1 MLWGT
6 SPRCYTHKFAAIKQ
20 LLSFRVGIKW
30 GLNSLPQFFHFGQFR
45 QAFYFDGLF
54 TVECSYLNPHNG
66 SKTLFTKWDRFTP
79 VPLYLGGFKRKINK
93 VLAKDFL
100 LSISYL
106 QLILSN
112 FILLETHSDYVEN
125 TVSQVSS
132 E

>member
-1 MLWGT
+1 MLGT

-66 SKTLFTKWDRFTP
+66 SKRHFSQNGIVFNSCFS
-79 VPLYLGGFKRKINK
+79 VPWGFKRKINK

-100 LSISYL
+100 PSISYL

-112 FILLETHSDYVEN
+112 FILLENHSDYVEN
-125 TVSQVSS
+125 TVSQVPS